1 MQVSRRG
8 KFNTLVHKDG
18 SPIQA
23 ELYNCIVQREPHDTR
38 GKTYATL
45 DLTYARGAG
54 VAVLQYVDA
63 RIRKEAAPEFSPLR
77 PDNSLVVKVP
87 EFPCRAAVGDPTH
100 VRYFVP
106 ESFFHL
112 CDHKMGHDTGGLKG
126 LFDLA
131 FLESRRHDRP
141 SIDRGQVGSYFTELH
156 AELIKLTTETG
167 GADAGE

>member
-87 EFPCRAAVGDPTH
+87 AGGGVVYETRDGNAAAPFT
-100 VRYFVP
+100 
-106 ESFFHL
+106 
-112 CDHKMGHDTGGLKG
+112 
-126 LFDLA
+126 LA
-131 FLESRRHDRP
+131 
-141 SIDRGQVGSYFTELH
+141 RGQAVDVIVRLGAYGSFGYCWLVHRVKPHDQDEP
-156 AELIKLTTETG
+156 
-167 GADAGE
+167 